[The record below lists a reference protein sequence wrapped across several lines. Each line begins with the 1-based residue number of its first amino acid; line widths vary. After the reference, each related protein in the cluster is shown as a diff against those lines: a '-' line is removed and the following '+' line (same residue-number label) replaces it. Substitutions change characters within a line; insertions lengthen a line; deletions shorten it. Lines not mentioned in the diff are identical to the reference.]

1 VREAF
6 TITDAE
12 SFTTARELL
21 SKEAILAGSSTGT
34 LLAAALKYCRAQRT
48 PKRVVT
54 FVCDSGN
61 KYLSKMFNDYWMLD
75 QGLLARDR
83 QGNLRD
89 LITRRHADRATVTVG
104 PTDNLL
110 IAYQRMKLYEISQL
124 PVLDGA
130 KVVGIIDES
139 DLLLA
144 VYGRAEHF
152 REPVSSA
159 MNDRLEVIEVDRPLA
174 DLLPIFE
181 KNHVALVVEGGEFLG
196 LITRI
201 DLLNHLRRSMA

>member
-1 VREAF
+1 
-6 TITDAE
+6 
-12 SFTTARELL
+12 
-21 SKEAILAGSSTGT
+21 
-34 LLAAALKYCRAQRT
+34 
-48 PKRVVT
+48 
-54 FVCDSGN
+54 
-61 KYLSKMFNDYWMLD
+61 MFNDYWMLD

-89 LITRRHADRATVTVG
+89 LITRRHADRATVTVV
-104 PTDNLL
+104 PTDSLL

-144 VYGRAEHF
+144 VYGRPEHF